1 MDILKKL
8 GFGTMRLPVDENE
21 DINYELIGQMEM
33 LCGSLMRDIAVVSK
47 KKIKICFTYQDE
59 FDDMCYL
66 IQKMKGE
73 HEIWQG

>member
-33 LCGSLMRDIAVVSK
+33 LCGSLMRDIAKCKRSVRIGNSVKAVLFLRIKTRTKSK
-47 KKIKICFTYQDE
+47 EKCD
-59 FDDMCYL
+59 L
-66 IQKMKGE
+66 
-73 HEIWQG
+73 